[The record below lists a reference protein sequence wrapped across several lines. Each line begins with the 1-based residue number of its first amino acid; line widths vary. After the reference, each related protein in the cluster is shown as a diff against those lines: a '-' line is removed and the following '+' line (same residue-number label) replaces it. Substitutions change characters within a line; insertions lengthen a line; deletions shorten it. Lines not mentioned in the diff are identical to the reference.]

1 MKHVITL
8 LCWIAVLTST
18 AAQTKKGSIVSF
30 HILGALN
37 TELQALSRK
46 DKAAFDER
54 ILKETTTYLKEEFAL
69 DSVFM
74 KPEVNV
80 KIKTDIN
87 RLAGVKR
94 LSGKEKEAIGGGDL
108 VFKIKCDIAFDQATA
123 GYIVGTPT
131 SRAALYITIGV
142 FDTQGNFL
150 YQYRGK
156 NKSDFVA
163 IGKES
168 VAMLTMSVTDF
179 GLGYRQT
186 LETLEK
192 EE

>member
-1 MKHVITL
+1 MKQLLTL
-8 LCWIAVLTST
+8 LCWVAVLTGTS
-18 AAQTKKGSIVSF
+18 AQTKKGSIVSF
-30 HILGALN
+30 HILGAQN

-46 DKAAFDER
+46 DKATFDER
-54 ILKETTTYLKEEFAL
+54 IIKETSTYLKEEFAL
-69 DSVFM
+69 DTIFM
-74 KPEVNV
+74 GPEVNV

-87 RLAGVKR
+87 RLSGVKR
-94 LSGKEKEAIGGGDL
+94 LSGKEKDAIAGGDL
-108 VFKIKCDIAFDQATA
+108 VFKIKCDIAFDQTTA

-150 YQYRGK
+150 YQYKGK

-168 VAMLTMSVTDF
+168 VAIQTMSVTDF
-179 GLGYRQT
+179 GQGYRQT

>member
-8 LCWIAVLTST
+8 LCWITVLTST
-18 AAQTKKGSIVSF
+18 AAQTKKGSIVFF
-30 HILGALN
+30 HILGAQN

-54 ILKETTTYLKEEFAL
+54 IIKETSTYLKEEFAL
-69 DSVFM
+69 DTVFM
-74 KPEVNV
+74 GPEVNV
-80 KIKTDIN
+80 KITTDIN

-108 VFKIKCDIAFDQATA
+108 VFKIKCDIAFDQTTA

-150 YQYRGK
+150 YQYKGK

-168 VAMLTMSVTDF
+168 VAMQTMSVTDF
-179 GLGYRQT
+179 GLGYLQT
-186 LETLEK
+186 LEALEK